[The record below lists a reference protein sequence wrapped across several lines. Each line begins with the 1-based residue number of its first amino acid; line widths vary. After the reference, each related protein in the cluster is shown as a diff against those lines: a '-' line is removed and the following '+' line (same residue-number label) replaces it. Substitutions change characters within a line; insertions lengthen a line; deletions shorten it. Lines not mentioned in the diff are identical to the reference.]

1 MISCE
6 VVQSMKTDKTLF
18 AAVLATT
25 LFTEA
30 ATLLLMEQKVV
41 LLFTFME
48 TKATTPSGER
58 AEPQQMHTITS
69 TSGAAL
75 ATTKST
81 EAKTSKLN
89 KSSTATKVTTWCM
102 PETP

>member
-1 MISCE
+1 MKSGVVKVMISYE

-30 ATLLLMEQKVV
+30 AKLLLMEQKKV

-48 TKATTPSGER
+48 TKATTPSGAR
-58 AEPQQMHTITS
+58 AEALETNTITS
-69 TSGAAL
+69 TSGAVL

-81 EAKTSKLN
+81 EAK
-89 KSSTATKVTTWCM
+89 A
-102 PETP
+102 